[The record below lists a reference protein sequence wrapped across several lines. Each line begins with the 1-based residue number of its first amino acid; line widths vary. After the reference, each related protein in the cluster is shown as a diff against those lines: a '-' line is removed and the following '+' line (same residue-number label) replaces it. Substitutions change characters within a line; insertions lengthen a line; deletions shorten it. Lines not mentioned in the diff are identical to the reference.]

1 MRASVRRPSPALAKL
16 CECDLLA
23 ADEERRLFRHLKE
36 AREAS
41 ARLGKDDCRQKGDGR
56 HAHSTARATA
66 IRNRI
71 ALSNLRL
78 VVSVAKR
85 FASPQQS
92 VEDLV
97 SEASIL
103 LLRCVERFDAGRGTR
118 FSTYATRAL
127 THHFVRLRK
136 RERRR
141 TMHSLS
147 RMPPHRLPL
156 PPRTDAGAARPAGGA
171 EMARPRDGR
180 APRSREGLARRPF
193 RPQSAGPTANLSPA
207 GGDARIKQRMGSR
220 DDGRR
225 PRAVAPF
232 ARPNLGPGLLSM
244 KCPK

>member
-1 MRASVRRPSPALAKL
+1 MRASVRRPSLALAKL

-23 ADEERRLFRHLKE
+23 AAEERRLFRHLKE

-41 ARLGKDDCRQKGDGR
+41 AGRNKVDCRRKADGC
-56 HAHSTARATA
+56 HAPSTARATA
-66 IRNRI
+66 IRNHI

-85 FASPQQS
+85 FASPQQP

-141 TMHSLS
+141 TMQSLS

-156 PPRTDAGAARPAGGA
+156 PPRTEAGAGLVQREELKRLDQQLSALPGRERALLAARFGLHQHDQPQTFRELAAAHGLSKEWARVTTAGV
-171 EMARPRDGR
+171 
-180 APRSREGLARRPF
+180 LARLRL
-193 RPQSAGPTANLSPA
+193 SLDPTLA
-207 GGDARIKQRMGSR
+207 QECSR
-220 DDGRR
+220 
-225 PRAVAPF
+225 
-232 ARPNLGPGLLSM
+232 
-244 KCPK
+244 

>member
-1 MRASVRRPSPALAKL
+1 MALAKL
-16 CECDLLA
+16 CEYDLLA
-23 ADEERRLFRHLKE
+23 ATEERQLFRHLKE

-41 ARLGKDDCRQKGDGR
+41 ANLGKDDCRQKGDGR
-56 HAHSTARATA
+56 HAPSTAGATA

-156 PPRTDAGAARPAGGA
+156 PPRTEAGTALVRREELKRLDQQLAALPGRERALLAARFGLNQQDQPQTFRELAAAHGLSKEWARVTTAGV
-171 EMARPRDGR
+171 
-180 APRSREGLARRPF
+180 LARLRL
-193 RPQSAGPTANLSPA
+193 SLDPTLAHEC
-207 GGDARIKQRMGSR
+207 
-220 DDGRR
+220 
-225 PRAVAPF
+225 
-232 ARPNLGPGLLSM
+232 PG
-244 KCPK
+244 

>member
-1 MRASVRRPSPALAKL
+1 MRTSVRRPSLALAKL

-23 ADEERRLFRHLKE
+23 AGEERRLFRYLKE

-41 ARLGKDDCRQKGDGR
+41 ALPGKAVCRRKGDGR
-56 HAHSTARATA
+56 HTTSRARATA

-92 VEDLV
+92 LEDLV

-141 TMHSLS
+141 TMQSLS
-147 RMPPHRLPL
+147 RTPPHWLPL
-156 PPRTDAGAARPAGGA
+156 PPQTEAGA
-171 EMARPRDGR
+171 
-180 APRSREGLARRPF
+180 GLAQREELKRLDQHLAALPDRERALLAARFGLNQHEQPQTF
-193 RPQSAGPTANLSPA
+193 RELAAAHGLSKEWARVTTAG
-207 GGDARIKQRMGSR
+207 
-220 DDGRR
+220 
-225 PRAVAPF
+225 AVARLRLALDPTS
-232 ARPNLGPGLLSM
+232 AHE
-244 KCPK
+244 CPE

>member
-156 PPRTDAGAARPAGGA
+156 PPRTDAGAALVQREELKWLDQEMVALPGRERALLAARFGLNQQDQPQTFRQLAATHGLSKEWARVTTAGA
-171 EMARPRDGR
+171 
-180 APRSREGLARRPF
+180 LARLRL
-193 RPQSAGPTANLSPA
+193 ALDPTLAHEC
-207 GGDARIKQRMGSR
+207 
-220 DDGRR
+220 
-225 PRAVAPF
+225 
-232 ARPNLGPGLLSM
+232 PG
-244 KCPK
+244 

>member
-1 MRASVRRPSPALAKL
+1 MRASVRRPSVALAKL

-23 ADEERRLFRHLKE
+23 ATEERQLFRHLKE

-41 ARLGKDDCRQKGDGR
+41 ANLGKDDCRRNGDGR
-56 HAHSTARATA
+56 HAPSTAGATA

-156 PPRTDAGAARPAGGA
+156 PPRTEAAAALVRREELKRLDQQLAALPGHERALLAARFGLNQQDQPQTFRELAAAHGLSKEWARVTTAGV
-171 EMARPRDGR
+171 
-180 APRSREGLARRPF
+180 LARLRL
-193 RPQSAGPTANLSPA
+193 SLDPTLAHEC
-207 GGDARIKQRMGSR
+207 
-220 DDGRR
+220 
-225 PRAVAPF
+225 
-232 ARPNLGPGLLSM
+232 PG
-244 KCPK
+244 